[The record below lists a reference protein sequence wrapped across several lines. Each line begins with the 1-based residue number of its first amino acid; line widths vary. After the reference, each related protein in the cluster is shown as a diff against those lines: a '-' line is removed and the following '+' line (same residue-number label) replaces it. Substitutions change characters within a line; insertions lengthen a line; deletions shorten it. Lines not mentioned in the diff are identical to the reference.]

1 MEPQREHGRQLERE
15 QLLSP
20 PTAPEPSGEE
30 GTTDSDVEGHSWAAY
45 EFGRTVASD
54 RAREAQRGAERSRLL
69 KDRSRGD
76 PRDRR

>member
-1 MEPQREHGRQLERE
+1 MEPQRENERKPERE
-15 QLLSP
+15 ELIDP
-20 PTAPEPSGEE
+20 AAAPEPSGEE

-69 KDRSRGD
+69 KDRGRGD
-76 PRDRR
+76 QRDRR